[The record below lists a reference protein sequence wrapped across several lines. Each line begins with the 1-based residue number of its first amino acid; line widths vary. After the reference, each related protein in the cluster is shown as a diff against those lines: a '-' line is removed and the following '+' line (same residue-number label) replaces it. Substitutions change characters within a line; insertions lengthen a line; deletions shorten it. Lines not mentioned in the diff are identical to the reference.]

1 MVFQSIT
8 YANQCFFPF
17 FAPATLKQ
25 RKRKFA
31 PREAFTE
38 EQLSG
43 MEEKYLQKQI
53 LSDEERT
60 ELSVS
65 LDIYPHTR
73 VTTWFKNKRA
83 IQRREADEV
92 KRQMVMNIA

>member
-1 MVFQSIT
+1 MLI
-8 YANQCFFPF
+8 NIFFHF

-31 PREAFTE
+31 PRPPFTD

-43 MEEKYLQKQI
+43 MEEKYLQTQL
-53 LSDEERT
+53 LSEEERT

-65 LDIYPHTR
+65 LDIYPEKR
-73 VTTWFKNKRA
+73 VTIWFKNKRA
-83 IQRREADEV
+83 IQRREAEEV
-92 KRQMVMNIA
+92 KRQMAMDIAA